1 VPSNDSEN
9 VLASAERGDG
19 AEVRATSSHASTAD
33 RAPAPQKPGAS
44 GVRSERAI
52 VLVVAAVQFVNI
64 LDFMMVMPL
73 GPDFAKALGIPMAHI
88 GYLGG
93 AYTVAAAVA
102 GIAGSFFLDRFDRR
116 TALAV
121 AMLGLVIATAAG
133 GFATGFGSLV
143 TARVIAGAFG
153 GPATA
158 IALAIVS
165 DVVPPERRG
174 RAMGAVMTAFS
185 VASILGVPA
194 GLRAA
199 TLFGWR
205 APFFAVAGFGL
216 VLAFVAVL
224 AMPSLTG
231 HRDPAR
237 VLAQRPLVFDRLVVA
252 TLGNTALVMLGL
264 FAVIP
269 NISTFLQQ
277 NLGYPRERLD
287 VLYFVGGLA
296 SVLANRPVGTFV
308 DRLGATRVIVVG
320 TFVFATSIFFG
331 FVRPVT
337 AEHVIW
343 IFPLLMLSAS
353 LRGVPMQTLATRV
366 PAPAERAR
374 FMSAQSAVQH
384 LASAAGAFAAS
395 AALSDLPDGRLGGMT
410 EVALAAIGLA
420 LFVPFVSGMVERGVI
435 ARERVRAASSGA

>member
-1 VPSNDSEN
+1 VPGTNGKSVLVSHERDDAAEVATHSAHVN
-9 VLASAERGDG
+9 VDPTPSIAPISVRASAR
-19 AEVRATSSHASTAD
+19 R
-33 RAPAPQKPGAS
+33 
-44 GVRSERAI
+44 ERAI
-52 VLVVAAVQFVNI
+52 VLIVAAVQFVNI

-93 AYTVAAAVA
+93 AYTIAAAVA

-116 TALAV
+116 KALAV
-121 AMLGLVIATAAG
+121 TILGLVIATAAG

-143 TARVIAGAFG
+143 IARVFAGAFG

-158 IALAIVS
+158 VALAIVS

-174 RAMGAVMTAFS
+174 RAMGTVMTAFS
-185 VASILGVPA
+185 IASILGVPA

-205 APFFAVAGFGL
+205 APFFGVAGLGL
-216 VLAFVAVL
+216 VLALVALL

-231 HRDPAR
+231 HRDRAHL
-237 VLAQRPLVFDRLVVA
+237 LAQRPLAIDRLVVA
-252 TLGNTALVMLGL
+252 TLCNTTLVMLGL

-277 NLGYPRERLD
+277 NIGYPRERLD
-287 VLYFVGGLA
+287 VLYFAGGVA
-296 SVLANRPVGTFV
+296 SVLANRPVGILV
-308 DRLGATRVIVVG
+308 DRFGATRVIVAG

-331 FVRPVT
+331 FVRPIA
-337 AEHVIW
+337 AENVIW

-420 LFVPFVSGMVERGVI
+420 LFVPLVSGLVERGVI
-435 ARERVRAASSGA
+435 VRERARAANLGA